1 MSNRFVKDMLRSKYG
16 RMQDGRNPY
25 GSRGGYVTSHR
36 VRRDREM
43 EDYGYDMAR
52 SGRRDMN
59 MDYNYEDDYPR
70 TREHE
75 RDYHYPYGGYY
86 PYEMY
91 DYGEEDYARGRGGRY
106 RRDYGEHEKM
116 EFGKLSK
123 KDYEEWGKML
133 ENADGSRG
141 EHFKKGQAEQIA
153 RQLGI
158 DLHSFGGA
166 EVFAMTMNM
175 MYADYCAVA
184 KKYGVDRP
192 EFYADLAKAFLH
204 DKDYHGKPEEKLWL
218 YYKCIAEDDED

>member
-1 MSNRFVKDMLRSKYG
+1 MERESNRIMAVR
-16 RMQDGRNPY
+16 DGRNPY
-25 GSRGGYVTSHR
+25 GSRGGYVSYR
-36 VRRDREM
+36 RGRRDRDM

-52 SGRRDMN
+52 GGRRDRG
-59 MDYNYEDDYPR
+59 MDYGYEEDYAR
-70 TREHE
+70 GRDMRDSRDYE
-75 RDYHYPYGGYY
+75 RDYHYPYGSMHN

-91 DYGEEDYARGRGGRY
+91 DFEQEDYARGRNGRY
-106 RRDYGEHEKM
+106 RRDYGDDEKM

-141 EHFKKGQAEQIA
+141 EHFKKDHAEQIA

-158 DLHSFGGA
+158 DMHSLGGA

-175 MYADYCAVA
+175 MYADYCSVA

-192 EFYADLAKAFLH
+192 EYYADLAKAFLH
-204 DKDYHGKPEEKLWL
+204 DKDYKGKPEEKLW
-218 YYKCIAEDDED
+218 YYYNCIVLDD